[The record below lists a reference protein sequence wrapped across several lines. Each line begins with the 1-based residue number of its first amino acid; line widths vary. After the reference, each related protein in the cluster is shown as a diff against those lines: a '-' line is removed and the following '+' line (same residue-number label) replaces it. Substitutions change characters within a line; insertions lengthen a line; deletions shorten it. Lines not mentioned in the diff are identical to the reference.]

1 MKTMVEIRNL
11 TYEYGSQAQNSLKI
25 DDLTVTAGSTLALL
39 GPSGAGKTTTLRLI
53 AGLLETHVGSI
64 SIDGKVVTNV
74 LPERRRVGMVFQQPL
89 LFPFNS
95 VVDNVGFAAR
105 TAGKRRTK
113 AREEALLYLDLVGL
127 SHLSQRDVRTLSG
140 GQAQRVALARALAAT
155 PLVLLLDEPFSALDV
170 DLRSEMQE
178 MLQQVRKALD
188 LTIILV
194 THDQREAAILA
205 DSVAL
210 ISNGQILQTGQ
221 ISDFYSHPSS
231 REVHRMMGG
240 KNEVAG
246 VVINGGF
253 HSALG
258 VMELPPQKV
267 NRGPALML
275 LRQES
280 IQIEPETS
288 KFHRDGSV
296 VARVTESRSLG
307 ARVEL
312 TLEVRGGI
320 IRAEVAQSTAPN
332 IGDEIT
338 LHIPFESRWVV
349 PTNDE
354 PNISEYPF
362 GLIPGS
368 AALSDQLLI

>member
-1 MKTMVEIRNL
+1 MKTMVEVRNL
-11 TYEYGSQAQNSLKI
+11 TYEYGSQSQHSLKI
-25 DDLTVTAGSTLALL
+25 DDLTVTAGKILALL

-53 AGLLETHVGSI
+53 AGLLETRVGSI
-64 SIDGKVVTNV
+64 QIDGRDVTHV

-105 TAGKRRTK
+105 ITGKRKAR
-113 AREEALLYLDLVGL
+113 AREEAFRYLDLVGL
-127 SHLSQRDVRTLSG
+127 AHLSQRDVRTLSG

-178 MLQQVRKALD
+178 ILLQVRKALD

-210 ISNGQILQTGQ
+210 ISNGRILQKGQ
-221 ISDFYSHPSS
+221 ISDFYAHPSS

-246 VVINGGF
+246 IVMNGEF

-258 VMELPPQKV
+258 AMELPRANV
-267 NRGPALML
+267 NGGPAVLL

-280 IQIEPETS
+280 IQLESGTS
-288 KFHRDGSV
+288 KSHRDGSF

-312 TLEVRGGI
+312 TVEVRGGI

-349 PTNDE
+349 PTIHETNV
-354 PNISEYPF
+354 SEYRFELTP
-362 GLIPGS
+362 LS
-368 AALSDQLLI
+368 AALSDQSLI